1 MSKSLL
7 WGLHTLLEY
16 ALSEAWFARVEV
28 LRKEWMEIAHTSGLA
43 AVLGEVL

>member
-7 WGLHTLLEY
+7 WGLYTLLD
-16 ALSEAWFARVEV
+16 ALSDEWFARVED